1 MTGRGGREGGVQ
13 VYRLVQHVFF
23 IINLLIIR
31 AKFYLHKCKYS
42 KHKPNF
48 KHFYNDILAY
58 IKIISGSLNKI
69 IIIIV
74 IFLFFFNSP
83 WRVFLLLYT
92 TCSEHVL
99 NKNFI

>member
-48 KHFYNDILAY
+48 KHFYNDILSY
-58 IKIISGSLNKI
+58 IKIISGSLNKTS
-69 IIIIV
+69 V
-74 IFLFFFNSP
+74 NSP
-83 WRVFLLLYT
+83 WHVFLLLYT
-92 TCSEHVL
+92 TCSELVL
-99 NKNFI
+99 NKNFIFKKI

>member
-48 KHFYNDILAY
+48 KHFYNDILSY
-58 IKIISGSLNKI
+58 IKIISGSLNKTS
-69 IIIIV
+69 V
-74 IFLFFFNSP
+74 IFLFFFLTP
-83 WRVFLLLYT
+83 PGVCFFYCIQL
-92 TCSEHVL
+92 VL
-99 NKNFI
+99 NLC